1 MGESNASLMTCEP
14 LLYRP
19 QWGAYGRAAAELS
32 VLFTTQAAIDADVA
46 GRWSLHTRLVATRNT
61 RALTKRDMLHNDALP
76 AIEVDPETYRVT
88 ADGELCSCDPVDRV
102 PLGRLYVLK

>member
-1 MGESNASLMTCEP
+1 M
-14 LLYRP
+14 RK
-19 QWGAYGRAAAELS
+19 
-32 VLFTTQAAIDADVA
+32 
-46 GRWSLHTRLVATRNT
+46 RLVATRDT
-61 RALTKRDMLHNDALP
+61 RGLTKRDMLHNDALP